1 MKIFYFGELI
11 ADTKIETTVN
21 EDYIKQQIDLLYGAN
36 ETPEIDLENETYH
49 SVMPI
54 RQLALI

>member
-11 ADTKIETTVN
+11 ADTKIETEIN
-21 EDYIKQQIDLLYGAN
+21 ESYIKEQIDLLY
-36 ETPEIDLENETYH
+36 ESQEMTEIDLENDTYQ
-49 SVMPI
+49 STMPI

>member
-11 ADTKIETTVN
+11 ADTKIETTIN
-21 EDYIKQQIDLLYGAN
+21 ESYIKEQIDLLCVTQ
-36 ETPEIDLENETYH
+36 EMTEIDLEKDKYQ
-49 SVMPI
+49 SAMPI

>member
-11 ADTKIETTVN
+11 ADTKIETEVG
-21 EDYIKQQIDLLYGAN
+21 ESYIKEQIDLLHQDSELA
-36 ETPEIDLENETYH
+36 EIDIENDTYQ

-54 RQLALI
+54 RQLALV